1 MPHFDLH
8 MIFTL
13 FCAALVGSVINMV
26 TYRLPIMLGFKSNG
40 HSHFKIFNLLMP
52 RSHCRH
58 CAHIVPWYNNI
69 PIVSYIILK
78 GHCFSCKAKI
88 HSRYLLTE
96 IGYLILI
103 AGVFIVYPSPQYLL
117 AAAWF
122 TALLMIQAQIDL
134 EFFFLPDI
142 INYILLWSG
151 LFINSFDIFCSLHD
165 AVYGALFSY
174 IGLWFFYHLFAFF
187 TGKKGFGYGDFKFY
201 SAISAWIGIHHI
213 FSCIMLSCVF
223 GIVMS
228 LFWIKLHPKKQHPV
242 MIPFGPALAMSG
254 YFLLL
259 WPKLLQ
265 F

>member
-1 MPHFDLH
+1 MPHFNLH

-26 TYRLPIMLGFKSNG
+26 TYRLPIMLRFKSSG
-40 HSHFKIFNLLMP
+40 HTHFKIFNLFIP
-52 RSHCRH
+52 RSHCPH
-58 CAHIVPWYNNI
+58 CAQIIPWYYNI
-69 PIVSYIILK
+69 PIISYVILK
-78 GHCFSCKAKI
+78 GHCLTCKTKI
-88 HSRYLLTE
+88 HVRYLLTE
-96 IGYLILI
+96 IGYIILI
-103 AGVFIVYPSPQYLL
+103 VGVFFVYPSPQYLL
-117 AAAWF
+117 PAAWF
-122 TALLMIQAQIDL
+122 TALLMIQALIDL

-151 LFINSFDIFCSLHD
+151 LFINSFDVFCSLQD

-174 IGLWFFYHLFAFF
+174 IGLWGFYHLFALF

-201 SAISAWIGIHHI
+201 AAISAWIGIHHV

-228 LFWIKLHPKKQHPV
+228 LFWLKSPPKKQEPV
-242 MIPFGPALAMSG
+242 MIPFGPVLAMSG
-254 YFLLL
+254 YLLLL
-259 WPKLLQ
+259 WPKILP